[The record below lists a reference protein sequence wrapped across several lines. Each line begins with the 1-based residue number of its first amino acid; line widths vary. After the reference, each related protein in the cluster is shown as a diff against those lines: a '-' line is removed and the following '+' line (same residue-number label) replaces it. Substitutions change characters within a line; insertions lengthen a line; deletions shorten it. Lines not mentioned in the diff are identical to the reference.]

1 MSAFVPSD
9 PNTCLCSEYVF
20 KQVAG
25 KGLIPVMNEHT
36 RAHTRSRADGRS
48 TCSLRGEWPDRPE
61 PGHSRISAIT
71 RASYAILFQLII
83 RGLFYMPGAASSLI
97 SLGPFSTYTADAH
110 LPKCEPLSG
119 EGGGVGLGRHSLCS
133 RLLLGHIVLPILFLQ
148 TCSIVSVRLGVKRF
162 LILNI
167 NSLLHV

>member
-1 MSAFVPSD
+1 M
-9 PNTCLCSEYVF
+9 NTRT
-20 KQVAG
+20 
-25 KGLIPVMNEHT
+25 HT
-36 RAHTRSRADGRS
+36 HTRSQAVGRS

-61 PGHSRISAIT
+61 PGRSRISAIT

-110 LPKCEPLSG
+110 LPKWEPLSG
-119 EGGGVGLGRHSLCS
+119 EGGRLSLGWHSLCS
-133 RLLLGHIVLPILFLQ
+133 RLVLGHVVLPVLFLQ
-148 TCSIVSVRLGVKRF
+148 TCSIASVRLGVKRF

-167 NSLLHV
+167 NSLPHV